1 MVFMAVFSFPL
12 IPISFLFFL
21 CTLPVNT
28 SYKQDMLHQKGVLL
42 RYYSQYHC
50 LLWEKSH
57 HFVSGT
63 LQRKAENGKIT
74 LLLYIKQNNSFTY

>member
-12 IPISFLFFL
+12 IPISFLFFF

-28 SYKQDMLHQKGVLL
+28 SYKQDMQNQKDVLL

-50 LLWEKSH
+50 LLWKKSCR
-57 HFVSGT
+57 FVSGT
-63 LQRKAENGKIT
+63 LQRKTENGKIT
-74 LLLYIKQNNSFTY
+74 LLLYSKQNNSFTY